1 MHLTLSGSE
10 SGIVAYYQFNA
21 SSGDAIDA
29 IGGNNGTLQNSAT
42 RATSDCPVGKGR
54 SVTNSITASG
64 NQTFGNTGVAV
75 NFAAGVLPQGDV
87 VVTQLDGIDA
97 PTNIPTGITTYP
109 SAYWV
114 VRNYGANSSFTELTQ
129 IEFTIPTSNAIS
141 TDDESTPSNI
151 GLYKRASNSGSGD
164 AWTFMGGANAASA
177 SAKTITFT
185 SFSTAFT
192 SFSQLLPGTINS
204 GTSGLPVSLGNFE
217 AIRQDN
223 NRVLVRW
230 ETISEIDNAGFE
242 VQKSENGTDYKI
254 LGFVDGAGNSNQKRS
269 YQFTDVQASRSA
281 YYRLKQIDR
290 DGKFRYS
297 PVKFV
302 QGVDI
307 QTLRVYPNP
316 FTHELKLDLG
326 GKGVTQLPMYV
337 ELYSAQGKRTLQYRG
352 KLQQVQN
359 AINQHVN
366 TLKQGVYVLRVIV
379 GNKAYIKRI
388 MKQ

>member
-1 MHLTLSGSE
+1 
-10 SGIVAYYQFNA
+10 
-21 SSGDAIDA
+21 
-29 IGGNNGTLQNSAT
+29 
-42 RATSDCPVGKGR
+42 
-54 SVTNSITASG
+54 
-64 NQTFGNTGVAV
+64 
-75 NFAAGVLPQGDV
+75 
-87 VVTQLDGIDA
+87 
-97 PTNIPTGITTYP
+97 
-109 SAYWV
+109 V